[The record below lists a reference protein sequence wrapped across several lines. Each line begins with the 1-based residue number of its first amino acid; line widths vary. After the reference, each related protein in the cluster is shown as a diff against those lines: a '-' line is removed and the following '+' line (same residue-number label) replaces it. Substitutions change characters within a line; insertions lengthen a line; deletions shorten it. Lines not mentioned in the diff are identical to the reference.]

1 MLGALRM
8 KKLLSIQ
15 ISTLLFFFILF
26 QIKALSDENVS
37 IKLVCNDTADPSLPL
52 SVEIYN
58 SDTVKLAKVGNFI
71 GTLSVSSV
79 MYTIKVEDEGI
90 YIFATIQRNDGRFNA
105 EVKIGNRD
113 TIDYNGFCKKNE
125 PLF

>member
-1 MLGALRM
+1 M
-8 KKLLSIQ
+8 KKLLI
-15 ISTLLFFFILF
+15 LLFLPLLF
-26 QIKALSDENVS
+26 QMKAFSDDDTIS
-37 IKLVCNDTADPSLPL
+37 INLVCNDTADPSLPL

-79 MYTIKVEDEGI
+79 MYTITVEDKGVN
-90 YIFATIQRNDGRFNA
+90 IFATIQRNDGRFNA
-105 EVKIGNRD
+105 DVKIGNRD
-113 TIDYNGFCKKNE
+113 TIDYDGFCKKNE

>member
-1 MLGALRM
+1 M
-8 KKLLSIQ
+8 KKILI
-15 ISTLLFFFILF
+15 LLFLSLLF
-26 QIKALSDENVS
+26 QIKALSDDNAIS
-37 IKLVCNDTADPSLPL
+37 IKLVCNDTVDPSLPL

-58 SDTVKLAKVGNFI
+58 SDKVKLAKVGNFI

-79 MYTIKVEDEGI
+79 MYTITVEDEGV

-105 EVKIGNRD
+105 DVKIGET
-113 TIDYNGFCKKNE
+113 TIDYDGFCKKNE